1 MPRDATPP
9 DPLPP
14 RAVIGAEALAA
25 LAVPARLALLNHLL
39 AAGPRTASECAPVV
53 GETASNCSWHL
64 RALAKAGLVERA
76 ARAPEGDGRTR
87 PWRAT
92 AVGFVFSDA
101 ADDGP
106 AAAVARTALAGMSA
120 EYADDLYRRYL
131 ARQTDLPDAWM
142 HAAGDY
148 GYALSVTADE
158 LEALVG
164 RIDALIRPYVRPIR
178 QDAPEDAGI
187 VQVTLRAFLNPDL
200 HEEGGAA

>member
-1 MPRDATPP
+1 MPRPTTPP

-14 RAVIGAEALAA
+14 RAVIGADALAA

-64 RALAKAGLVERA
+64 RALEKVGLVERA
-76 ARAPEGDGRTR
+76 PRAPDGDGRTR

-120 EYADDLYRRYL
+120 AYADDLYRRYL
-131 ARQTDLPDAWM
+131 ARQDDLPDAWT

-148 GYALSVTADE
+148 GYALSVTTVE
-158 LEALVG
+158 LEGLLG

-178 QDAPEDAGI
+178 RDAPEDAGI

-200 HEEGGAA
+200 HAAEDAT

>member
-1 MPRDATPP
+1 MPRHT

-39 AAGPRTASECAPVV
+39 AVGPRTASECAPVV

-64 RALAKAGLVERA
+64 RALEKVGLVERA
-76 ARAPEGDGRTR
+76 PRAPDGDGRTR

-120 EYADDLYRRYL
+120 AYADDLYRRYL
-131 ARQTDLPDAWM
+131 ARQDDLPDAWT

-148 GYALSVTADE
+148 GYALSVTTDE
-158 LEALVG
+158 LEGLLG

-178 QDAPEDAGI
+178 VGAPEDAGI

-200 HEEGGAA
+200 HAGEDAT

>member
-1 MPRDATPP
+1 MPRPTTPP

-64 RALAKAGLVERA
+64 RALAKVGLVERA
-76 ARAPEGDGRTR
+76 PRAPDGDGRTR

-92 AVGFVFSDA
+92 AVDFVFSDP

-106 AAAVARTALAGMSA
+106 AAAVALTAL
-120 EYADDLYRRYL
+120 EVLL
-131 ARQTDLPDAWM
+131 
-142 HAAGDY
+142 
-148 GYALSVTADE
+148 
-158 LEALVG
+158 G

-178 QDAPEDAGI
+178 VDAPDEAGI

-200 HEEGGAA
+200 HAGDDAA

>member
-1 MPRDATPP
+1 MPRDAKPP

-76 ARAPEGDGRTR
+76 PEGDGRTR

-131 ARQTDLPDAWM
+131 ARQKDLPDAWT

-158 LEALVG
+158 LEALLG
-164 RIDALIRPYVRPIR
+164 RLDALIRPYVRPIR
-178 QDAPEDAGI
+178 QDAPEGAGT

-200 HEEGGAA
+200 DEEGGAA

>member
-1 MPRDATPP
+1 MPRPTTPP

-64 RALAKAGLVERA
+64 RALEKAGLVERA
-76 ARAPEGDGRTR
+76 PRAPDGDGRTR

-120 EYADDLYRRYL
+120 AYADDLYRRYL
-131 ARQTDLPDAWM
+131 ARQDDLPDAWK

-148 GYALSVTADE
+148 GYALSVTTDE
-158 LEALVG
+158 LEGLLG

-178 QDAPEDAGI
+178 LDAPEDAGI
-187 VQVTLRAFLNPDL
+187 VQLTLRAFLNPDL
-200 HEEGGAA
+200 HSGDDPA